1 LSASDRFTPKI
12 VEKESAHLNVSNEIF
27 LPIKADHRTMC
38 HFSDPASQKWISFS
52 SAVVNLARANAET
65 TAILDPPLS
74 KPSAEIFVQSHQ
86 LRSGEQYGTEKS

>member
-74 KPSAEIFVQSHQ
+74 KRSAEIFVQSHQ
-86 LRSGEQYGTEKS
+86 LRSGEQFGTEKS